1 MEVSESDLTERYS
14 EMETEELVRLQLAG
28 GLTDQASKTLKKVL
42 DGRGVNSI
50 EKEEIETEVK
60 LEIENALELASLGAR
75 FVAQI
80 LDGILASFLIFIPVL
95 VFGSSSD
102 LGVGLGF
109 FCFIVY
115 LLFQDAL
122 PNGQSIGKRVMKIA
136 VVNKTTRKPCK
147 HTESIVR
154 NSLLLFIGFIDL
166 LTIGSKYKQRM
177 GDMLA
182 NTIVIKSG
190 GTVN

>member
-1 MEVSESDLTERYS
+1 MEISERDLLERYS

-28 GLTDQASKTLKKVL
+28 GLTEVGSKALEQVL
-42 DGRGVNSI
+42 NERGINATERQHIEEEVISEI
-50 EKEEIETEVK
+50 EKTPP
-60 LEIENALELASLGAR
+60 LASIGSR
-75 FVAQI
+75 FVAQA
-80 LDGILASFLIFIPVL
+80 LDGIIASFLIFIPAL
-95 VFGSSSD
+95 IFGGSSN
-102 LGVGLGF
+102 LGVGVGF

-136 VVNKTTRKPCK
+136 VVNKTTSKPCK

-154 NSLLLFIGFIDL
+154 NALLLFIGFIDL
-166 LTIGSKYKQRM
+166 LTLGTEYRQRM

-182 NTIVIKSG
+182 NTIVIKADDSG
-190 GTVN
+190 D